1 MPEPPRFREFRTA
14 AVRSRHSS
22 HGPSISAEADSISRD
37 AAILSLDQLE
47 VGVDG
52 AQHAL
57 ERFISPTYLRPIV
70 RQLYNY
76 RRDVFGGWKVM
87 NRLSGKTAVVT
98 GASKGIGAGIAKGLA
113 AEGAAVVV
121 NYASSMDGADRVVAD
136 IRAKGGKAIA
146 VQGDVAKAADV
157 EKIFA
162 ETKKAFG
169 RLDILVNNAGVY
181 KLLPLEE
188 VTEEDFHR
196 HFNVNV
202 LGLILATKE
211 AAKLFGGEGGSVIN
225 IGSVVS
231 DLNPPNSVVYTATKG
246 AVDAVTRV
254 LAKELGPRKIRVNSI
269 NPGLIETEGTHAMGV
284 IGHDP
289 EKQFVALTPLGR
301 TGQPDDIAPVAV
313 FLASDESRWV
323 TGDTLAVSGG
333 LR

>member
-1 MPEPPRFREFRTA
+1 M
-14 AVRSRHSS
+14 S
-22 HGPSISAEADSISRD
+22 
-37 AAILSLDQLE
+37 
-47 VGVDG
+47 
-52 AQHAL
+52 
-57 ERFISPTYLRPIV
+57 
-70 RQLYNY
+70 
-76 RRDVFGGWKVM
+76 
-87 NRLSGKTAVVT
+87 RLSGKTAVVT

-121 NYASSMDGADRVVAD
+121 NYASSKDGAERVVAD
-136 IRAKGGKAIA
+136 IKAMGGEAIA

-181 KLLPLEE
+181 NLLPLED

-196 HFNVNV
+196 QFNINV
-202 LGLILATKE
+202 LGLLLATRE
-211 AAKLFGGEGGSVIN
+211 AVKLFGEEGGSVIN

-231 DLNPPNSVVYTATKG
+231 DFTPPNTVVYTATKG

-254 LAKELGPRKIRVNSI
+254 LAKELGPRKIRVNAI
-269 NPGLIETEGTHAMGV
+269 KPGLIDTEGTHAMGV
-284 IGHDP
+284 IGNDF
-289 EKQFVALTPLGR
+289 EKQTVAQTPLGR

-333 LR
+333 VA